1 MQILVVGGAVRD
13 SLMGRPVRDR
23 DYVVVGATPEQML
36 ALGYRQVGED
46 FPVFLHPETREE
58 YALARTQRSSAGAGG
73 ARIAQTTPNV
83 TLEQDLGRR
92 DLTINAMAMTESG
105 EIVDPYGG
113 QSDLAAR
120 VLRHVCDESF
130 AEDPVR
136 VLRLARFAAR
146 YRDFTVAPETMAF
159 VSSMVQAGKLGHLVA
174 ERVWQELA
182 KGLMEHQPSRMFQMM
197 REMGVLKVLLPE
209 LDTLWGIPQ
218 PADHHP
224 EVDTGVHV
232 MMVLDAAAAAGATLD
247 VRFAALMHD
256 LGKGMTPSEHWPRH
270 HDHERLGVPLVK
282 AVCARLRVPTA
293 CRDLALIVCQ
303 EHTLVHGVARL
314 QAATIVRLLSRM
326 GALRRRERLDA
337 VLLACECD
345 ARGRL
350 GFEHQAYPQ
359 ADRLRAALAAIGQVN
374 AGDLARACKSP
385 MQIAE
390 RLHAARVNA
399 VKRGYTRREVAP
411 PSYDEV

>member
-1 MQILVVGGAVRD
+1 MQILLVGGVVRD
-13 SLMGRPVRDR
+13 SLMGHPVRDR

-36 ALGYRQVGED
+36 ALGYQQVGAD
-46 FPVFLHPETREE
+46 FPVFLHPKTREE
-58 YALARTQRSSAGAGG
+58 YALARTQRSSAGVGG
-73 ARIAQTTPNV
+73 TRIAQAAPDV

-92 DLTINAMAMTESG
+92 DLTINAMAMTETG

-146 YRDFTVAPETMAF
+146 YRDFMVAPETMAF
-159 VSSMVQAGKLGHLVA
+159 VSSMVQAGALDHLVA

-182 KGLMEHQPSRMFQMM
+182 KGMMEHQPSRMFELL

-209 LDTLWGIPQ
+209 LDVLWGIPQ

-232 MMVLDAAAAAGATLD
+232 MMVLDATASAGASLD

-256 LGKGMTPSEHWPRH
+256 LGKGVTPAEHWPRH

-303 EHTLVHGVARL
+303 EHTLVHGATRL
-314 QAATIVRLLSRM
+314 QAATVVRLLSRM
-326 GALRRRERLDA
+326 GALRRPERLDA

-350 GFEHQAYPQ
+350 GFEHQTYPQ
-359 ADRLRAALAAIGQVN
+359 ADRLRAARAAIGHVN

-385 MQIAE
+385 TQIAE

-399 VKRGYTRREVAP
+399 VKRGYARLEAT
-411 PSYDEV
+411 PSHDEV